1 MLPVQRTPAE
11 GASAVTVLVV
21 HADPFVREAVRVGLT
36 RLGVERT
43 LPAGS
48 VAAVQDLLARRAVG
62 QLALVSAGLGADTA
76 GVIGALL
83 GHGWH
88 RVMLLTPT
96 RAAEPVIATAV
107 RAGAT
112 GALSGPAADPAG
124 PVGDP
129 AAARTLTGR
138 EIQVITLV
146 ADGCTNKEI
155 AGRLSLSALTVKNH
169 LARIGRKLGARDRAH
184 LVAVA
189 CRAGIIS

>member
-1 MLPVQRTPAE
+1 MPSYLTT
-11 GASAVTVLVV
+11 ASNARSYITTTTLV
-21 HADPFVREAVRVGLT
+21 AVRELT
-36 RLGVERT
+36 RLGVERI
-43 LPAGS
+43 LHAGS
-48 VAAVQDLLARRAVG
+48 VAGVQDLLARRAVG
-62 QLALVSAGLGADTA
+62 ELALVSGGLGADTA

-96 RAAEPVIATAV
+96 RVAEPVIATAV

-112 GALSGPAADPAG
+112 GVLSGPAADPAGPAADPAG

-129 AAARTLTGR
+129 AAVRTLTGR

-146 ADGCTNKEI
+146 AAGCSNKEI
-155 AGRLSLSALTVKNH
+155 AERLLLSALTVKNH

-189 CRAGIIS
+189 CGAGIIS